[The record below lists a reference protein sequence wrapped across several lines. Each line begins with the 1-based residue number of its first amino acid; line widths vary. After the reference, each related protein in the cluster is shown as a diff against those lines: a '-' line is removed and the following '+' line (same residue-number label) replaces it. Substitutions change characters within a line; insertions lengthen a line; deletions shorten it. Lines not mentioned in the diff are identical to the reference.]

1 LHNCQDYLAC
11 FGGVGGPVDAPAA
24 PLDVRSELLEIAVKV
39 RERLDADGAAP
50 VAHGFGVR
58 QLGEALVAP
67 GDAPLG
73 VAVEGELQSWIAEGL
88 RDTLLESHGIVVI
101 VSEFLE
107 SAWNSFSARR
117 VYALEWR

>member
-1 LHNCQDYLAC
+1 M
-11 FGGVGGPVDAPAA
+11 
-24 PLDVRSELLEIAVKV
+24 

-50 VAHGFGVR
+50 VADGLGVR

-73 VAVEGELQSWIAEGL
+73 VAVEGNLQGWIMEGL